1 MIGIGLAFF
10 GISVDV
16 LILFLEFHYVILFVG
31 FIMPIVS
38 VDFCKTWIGQSNK
51 KNANPSPNQKHIEKS
66 SRFMKSISILLHVKN
81 NTIKGYGKNRN

>member
-51 KNANPSPNQKHIEKS
+51 KMQTQVQIKNTLKS
-66 SRFMKSISILLHVKN
+66 QVVS
-81 NTIKGYGKNRN
+81 